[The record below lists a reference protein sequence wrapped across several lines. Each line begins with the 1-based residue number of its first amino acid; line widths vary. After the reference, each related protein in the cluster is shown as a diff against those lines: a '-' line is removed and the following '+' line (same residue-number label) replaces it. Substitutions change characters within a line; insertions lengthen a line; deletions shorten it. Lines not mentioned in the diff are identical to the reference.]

1 MAGKNTKKLPRT
13 LVESYV
19 RKQIRGLKSSPEKGL
34 AKLSDLAEGLAN
46 EQIKQYILKLLKEML
61 ANKEGGS
68 YRLLCHVLST
78 VNTEHLVT
86 LGMNIGYNSLYA
98 GNCSG
103 NYSNNYPD
111 KPLGIRSLE
120 IDGLHY
126 ESKATYYKKHITEG
140 KKSGIYT
147 WGLFMQKNI
156 WKLIPVIQKEKDC
169 AFLIFCPA
177 SCLTDK
183 FLDAAKTLK
192 NLMLCIEYSSSS
204 PELFQKLQK
213 RKLPYSVFVRCG
225 DTDTSIRQID
235 LDSLLSNISKYY
247 PVFTFLIIKDATEQ
261 YSNEVSEFI
270 KKNHSLLKY
279 PTIAIELTI

>member
-1 MAGKNTKKLPRT
+1 MAGKNTKRLPRT

-19 RKQIRGLKSSPEKGL
+19 RKQIRVLKSSPEKGIV
-34 AKLSDLAEGLAN
+34 KLSDMAEGLSN
-46 EQIKQYILKLLKEML
+46 EQTKQYILKRLKEML
-61 ANKEGGS
+61 INKEGGS

-98 GNCSG
+98 GNHPVNCPG
-103 NYSNNYPD
+103 
-111 KPLGIRSLE
+111 KPLGITPLE

-183 FLDAAKTLK
+183 FLDTAKALK
-192 NLMLCIEYSSSS
+192 NLMLCVEYPSSS

-213 RKLPYSVFVRCG
+213 RKLPYSVFVRCS
-225 DTDTSIRQID
+225 DTDTSTRQTN
-235 LDSLLSNISKYY
+235 LDSLLGNISKYY
-247 PVFTFLIIKDATEQ
+247 PVFTFFITKDAAEQ
-261 YSNEVSEFI
+261 YSNEVSAFI
-270 KKNHSLLKY
+270 KKNRSLLKY
-279 PTIAIELTI
+279 PTIAVELAI

>member
-1 MAGKNTKKLPRT
+1 MAGKNTKRLPRT

-19 RKQIRGLKSSPEKGL
+19 RKQIRGLKSSPEKGIVKLFDL
-34 AKLSDLAEGLAN
+34 AKDLTN
-46 EQIKQYILKLLKEML
+46 EQVKQYILNLLKEML

-68 YRLLCHVLST
+68 YRLLCHVLSA

-98 GNCSG
+98 GDRSA
-103 NYSNNYPD
+103 NYPG
-111 KPLGIRSLE
+111 KHPGITSLE

-169 AFLIFCPA
+169 AFLIFCSA

-183 FLDAAKTLK
+183 FLDAAKSLK
-192 NLMLCIEYSSSS
+192 NLMLCIEYPFSS

-213 RKLPYSVFVRCG
+213 RKLPYSVFVRCS
-225 DTDTSIRQID
+225 DTDTSMRQTD
-235 LDSLLSNISKYY
+235 LDSLLSNISKYS
-247 PVFTFLIIKDATEQ
+247 PVFTFFITKDATEQ
-261 YSNEVSEFI
+261 YTNEMSEFI
-270 KKNHSLLKY
+270 KKNRSTLNY
-279 PTIAIELTI
+279 PTVPVKLTI

>member
-1 MAGKNTKKLPRT
+1 MAGKNTKRLPRT

-19 RKQIRGLKSSPEKGL
+19 RKQIRGLKSSPEKGI
-34 AKLSDLAEGLAN
+34 AKLSDMAEGLAN
-46 EQIKQYILKLLKEML
+46 EQIKQYILNLLKEML

-86 LGMNIGYNSLYA
+86 LGMNIGYNSLYT

-103 NYSNNYPD
+103 NYSNNYPE
-111 KPLGIRSLE
+111 E

-126 ESKATYYKKHITEG
+126 ESKATYYKKHITEE

-183 FLDAAKTLK
+183 FLDAAKSLK
-192 NLMLCIEYSSSS
+192 NLMLCIEYPSSS

-213 RKLPYSVFVRCG
+213 RKLPYSVFVCCSDA
-225 DTDTSIRQID
+225 DTGIRQTN
-235 LDSLLSNISKYY
+235 LDSLLGNISKYY
-247 PVFTFLIIKDATEQ
+247 PVFTFFITNDATEQ

-270 KKNHSLLKY
+270 KKNRSLLKY
-279 PTIAIELTI
+279 PTIAVELTI

>member
-1 MAGKNTKKLPRT
+1 MAGKNTNRLSRT

-19 RKQIRGLKSSPEKGL
+19 RKQIRGLKSSPEKGIS
-34 AKLSDLAEGLAN
+34 KFFDIAEGLAN

-98 GNCSG
+98 GNCSD
-103 NYSNNYPD
+103 NYPGTL
-111 KPLGIRSLE
+111 PGITSLE

-183 FLDAAKTLK
+183 FLDAAKSLK
-192 NLMLCIEYSSSS
+192 NLMLCVEYPSSY

-213 RKLPYSVFVRCG
+213 RKLPYSVFVRCSG
-225 DTDTSIRQID
+225 TNTSTRQTD
-235 LDSLLSNISKYY
+235 LDSLLGNISKYY
-247 PVFTFLIIKDATEQ
+247 PVFTFFITKDATEQ

-270 KKNHSLLKY
+270 KKNHSPLKY
-279 PTIAIELTI
+279 PTIAVELTI